1 MHQANEA
8 RGTAH
13 DATWVQMVV
22 RLCRER
28 GIDTAKPKP
37 AVAAPLRRR
46 FLVLQR
52 DGFRCRYCG
61 AAPNFAHLHVDHAI
75 SMRDGG
81 SDEMDNLV
89 TSCRECNLGKG
100 SFGSRAGG
108 VMASDLSLH
117 TLPLFAPCAPR
128 PHPAPGGREARR
140 PGRGEGGMRRSST
153 GATRTPAA
161 SRPRSISGTRSPR
174 SSPSRPTPPGG
185 GGTRSRRRGTS
196 RPPTRGWAGSR
207 S

>member
-1 MHQANEA
+1 MPFPSKKDLEARRAIREGTRLAKLLGLSHDDALWMHEANEA

-100 SFGSRAGG
+100 KLSVPVRA
-108 VMASDLSLH
+108 A
-117 TLPLFAPCAPR
+117 
-128 PHPAPGGREARR
+128 
-140 PGRGEGGMRRSST
+140 
-153 GATRTPAA
+153 
-161 SRPRSISGTRSPR
+161 
-174 SSPSRPTPPGG
+174 
-185 GGTRSRRRGTS
+185 
-196 RPPTRGWAGSR
+196 
-207 S
+207 